1 MVKARQKLKYN
12 FFVLVREDLAD
23 AVIVVAAAPEGA
35 SRGALQA
42 TKVS

>member
-12 FFVLVREDLAD
+12 FFVSVREDLAD
-23 AVIVVAAAPEGA
+23 AVVVVVAAAPEGA

-42 TKVS
+42 T